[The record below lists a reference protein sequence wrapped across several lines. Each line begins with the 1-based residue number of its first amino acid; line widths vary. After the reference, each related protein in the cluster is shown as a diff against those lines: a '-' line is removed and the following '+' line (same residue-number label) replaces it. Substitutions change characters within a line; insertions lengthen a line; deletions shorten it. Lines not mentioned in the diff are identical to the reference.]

1 MITPALE
8 VSHVT
13 LARGGQVVL
22 HDVSFAVPKGSFVGV
37 LGANGAGKTTLFQG
51 LLGLTPASKG
61 IMRIHGSPVHR
72 GNAAVGYMPQMR
84 KLIGGQLRGWSMV
97 AAARKGQKWGLPW
110 CGRVGRAA
118 VDAALAA
125 VDAQDL
131 ARKPVEA
138 LSGGQRQRLLLAQA
152 LLDDPTLLLLDE
164 PLASLD
170 PARMRETALR
180 IQALAQS
187 RNMTVLM
194 SAHDINPLMGVMDHV
209 LYLARGKALLGTV
222 DEVITTE
229 ALTALY
235 GAQVD
240 VVRAGGRVF
249 VVAEGGG
256 SALQPHD
263 CPGGHAH
270 V

>member
-1 MITPALE
+1 MSTPAVQVLHAT
-8 VSHVT
+8 V
-13 LARGGQVVL
+13 ARGGQAVL
-22 HDVSFAVPKGSFVGV
+22 QDVSFTVPRGSFVGV
-37 LGANGAGKTTLFQG
+37 LGANGAGKTTLFQA
-51 LLGLTPASKG
+51 LLGLAPAQSG
-61 IMRIHGSPVHR
+61 TLHINGAPVHC

-84 KLIGGQLRGWSMV
+84 KVVGGQLSGWSMV
-97 AAARKGQKWGLPW
+97 AAALKGRKWGLPW
-110 CGRVGRAA
+110 CGRAGRAA

-131 ARKPVEA
+131 ARKPLET
-138 LSGGQRQRLLLAQA
+138 LSGGQRQRLLLAQT
-152 LLDDPTLLLLDE
+152 LLDDPFLLLLDE

-180 IQALAQS
+180 IHSLAQS

-263 CPGGHAH
+263 CPGGHSHA
-270 V
+270 

>member
-1 MITPALE
+1 MNTPALE

-22 HDVSFAVPKGSFVGV
+22 QDISFAVPKGSFVGV
-37 LGANGAGKTTLFQG
+37 LGANGAGKTTVFRA
-51 LLGLTPASKG
+51 LLGLEPLQSGTVTVQG
-61 IMRIHGSPVHR
+61 VPVHQ
-72 GNAAVGYMPQMR
+72 GNPKVGYMPQMR
-84 KLIGGQLRGWSMV
+84 KLVGGQLTGWSMV

-110 CGRVGRAA
+110 CGRAGRAA
-118 VDAALAA
+118 VDAALEA

-131 ARKPVEA
+131 AKKPVA
-138 LSGGQRQRLLLAQA
+138 SLSGGQRQRLLLAQT
-152 LLDDPTLLLLDE
+152 LLDDPSLLLLDE

-170 PARMRETALR
+170 PARMRETAAR
-180 IQALAQS
+180 IHALAQA
-187 RNMTVLM
+187 RAMTILM
-194 SAHDINPLMGVMDHV
+194 SAHDINPLLGLMDHV

-222 DEVITTE
+222 DDVITTE

-235 GAQVD
+235 NAPVD

-256 SALQPHD
+256 AALQPHD
-263 CPGGHAH
+263 CTGGHTHA
-270 V
+270 

>member
-1 MITPALE
+1 MSIPAVE

-22 HDVSFAVPKGSFVGV
+22 NDISFVVPQGSFVGV

-51 LLGLTPASKG
+51 LLGLAPARTGGLRVKG
-61 IMRIHGSPVHR
+61 QPVHR

-84 KLIGGQLRGWSMV
+84 KLVGGQLSGWSMV

-110 CGRVGRAA
+110 CGRAGRAA
-118 VDAALAA
+118 VEAALAA

-131 ARKPVEA
+131 AHKPVEA

-152 LLDDPTLLLLDE
+152 LLDDPSVLLLDE

-180 IQALAQS
+180 IHALAKS

-222 DEVITTE
+222 DEVVTTK
-229 ALTALY
+229 ALSALY
-235 GAQVD
+235 GAPVE

-256 SALQPHD
+256 AALQPHD
-263 CPGGHAH
+263 CTGGHTHA
-270 V
+270 